1 MDYPLLLDHEVLE
14 LCFPKKYHYNFK
26 LSCRDE
32 KSVMRK
38 RYKNL
43 FKETKLEKKNN
54 NQKLKWFIVV
64 GKQTLMEV

>member
-1 MDYPLLLDHEVLE
+1 
-14 LCFPKKYHYNFK
+14 
-26 LSCRDE
+26 
-32 KSVMRK
+32 MRK